1 MNMSSQVLAKK
12 TMVLISFALF
22 SLIFVGAVFA
32 FETASVV
39 EGKEHASYLSW
50 LIIAYVAGLSMIV
63 LPCTLPLVFIIVPM
77 SIGQGY
83 KKGLSMAL
91 LFGAGLTITIASYG
105 MAIATIGKTASLDQ
119 ISTIM
124 FLIAGIAAFVFGLSQ
139 LKLISLKIPSYSGTP
154 KIIQNRGDY
163 TKSFFMGLLLG
174 NAGVGCPNP
183 LFYWLLIYI
192 AGTGSVEIG
201 ASLGVVHGVGRAI
214 PLILMSVL
222 AIIGINATKTLT
234 QKRVS
239 MEKATG
245 WMLIVIAAF
254 LIING
259 LPEGHEWYEETFVH
273 EGWNRLIE
281 ITPIPA
287 EFEMDAHGHEQDEV
301 KSLNPRSSNLFISPP
316 SFLLVRIMHRFSS
329 RSDESAD
336 LSALRHARG
345 HPFAGRPPQTYSLQ
359 HVEEAGGTRL
369 RVVQH
374 RRCAAHAG

>member
-1 MNMSSQVLAKK
+1 VSSQVLAKK
-12 TMVLISFALF
+12 SMVLISFALF
-22 SLIFVGAVFA
+22 SLIFVGVIFSLG
-32 FETASVV
+32 TGTII
-39 EGKEHASYLSW
+39 EGKEHTSYLSW
-50 LIIAYVAGLSMIV
+50 LVIAYVAGLSMIV

-77 SIGQGY
+77 SVGQGH

-239 MEKATG
+239 IEKATG
-245 WMLIVIAAF
+245 WMLIVIGAF

-273 EGWNRLIE
+273 EGWNRMIE
-281 ITPIPA
+281 LTSLPA
-287 EFEMDAHGHEQDEV
+287 EFEMDAHGHERDEV
-301 KSLNPRSSNLFISPP
+301 KSLKNYIPIVLIGLIVVPILFY
-316 SFLLVRIMHRFSS
+316 FARKKLEV
-329 RSDESAD
+329 SA
-336 LSALRHARG
+336 
-345 HPFAGRPPQTYSLQ
+345 
-359 HVEEAGGTRL
+359 
-369 RVVQH
+369 
-374 RRCAAHAG
+374 